1 MSLHPVILAGGSGTR
16 LWPVSRDLY
25 PKQFLKVTGQD
36 TLFESTL
43 NRLKQLDTES
53 PFVVCSESHRFW
65 CLNKSMN
72 F

>member
-1 MSLHPVILAGGSGTR
+1 MSLHPVILAGGTGTR

-25 PKQFLKVTGQD
+25 SKQFLKATGQD

-43 NRLKQLDTES
+43 KQLDTES
-53 PFVVCSESHRFW
+53 LFVVCSESHRFW